1 MFTMEILPHL
11 PVTNWLNST
20 VSFDLLQQLPILEGG
35 IICYVLSMIF
45 TNTIAARQF
54 EKVDL

>member
-1 MFTMEILPHL
+1 MITMEVLPHL

-20 VSFDLLQQLPILEGG
+20 VFFDLLLQLPILGGG